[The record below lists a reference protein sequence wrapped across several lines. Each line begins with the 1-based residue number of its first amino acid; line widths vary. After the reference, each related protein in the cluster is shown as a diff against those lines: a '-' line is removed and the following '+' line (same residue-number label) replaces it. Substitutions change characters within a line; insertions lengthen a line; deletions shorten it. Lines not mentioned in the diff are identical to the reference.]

1 MFPALRIS
9 RENSNAYGICGPRGI
24 IFTRAGLTRSKRFRL
39 QQRSRRLE
47 MNGRQ
52 MFTAGVLMSSL
63 ALAACETPGPY
74 SSGPYSSGP
83 YSSGPYSSEPQ
94 YNPGYSGSPGYP
106 SGAGFTGTVQSVEA
120 IRQGGGSSGVGAV
133 IGGVAGGLLGHQIG
147 SGRGNTAAT
156 IGGAVGG
163 AVVGNEIEKRRNVD
177 ETYRFSVRMDDGSVQ
192 TFTQDTPSL
201 RVGDR
206 VRNENGRLV
215 LL

>member
-1 MFPALRIS
+1 
-9 RENSNAYGICGPRGI
+9 
-24 IFTRAGLTRSKRFRL
+24 
-39 QQRSRRLE
+39 

-52 MFTAGVLMSSL
+52 MLNVLVMMSTL
-63 ALAACETPGPY
+63 TLAACGTT
-74 SSGPYSSGP
+74 SGPYSSGP
-83 YSSGPYSSEPQ
+83 YSSGPYYPGPYSSEPH
-94 YNPGYSGSPGYP
+94 YPGYTGSPGYA
-106 SGAGFTGTVQSVEA
+106 SYASFTGTVQSIEA
-120 IRQGGGSSGVGAV
+120 IRQGGGSSGLGAV

-147 SGRGNTAAT
+147 SGTGNTAAT

-177 ETYRFSVRMDDGSVQ
+177 ETYRFSVRMDDGSMQ
-192 TFTQDTPSL
+192 TFTQDTPSI